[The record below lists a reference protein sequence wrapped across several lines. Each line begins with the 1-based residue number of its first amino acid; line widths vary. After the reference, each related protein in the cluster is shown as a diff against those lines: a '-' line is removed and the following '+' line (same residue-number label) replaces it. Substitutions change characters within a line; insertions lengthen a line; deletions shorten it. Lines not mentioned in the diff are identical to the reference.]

1 MGIIVDV
8 IIVAIILLSTFLAYK
23 KGLVELAIGLVAFLI
38 SVVLTFILY
47 QPISNLVINGT
58 GIDEMIEDAIYEQA
72 NNIISEE
79 EENSFTGEI
88 IEQAKNEMLPET
100 ARTLAVNIVKGA
112 IIIILFVGIRIGL
125 RFVTFIADLIA
136 KLPVLNQINKVGGLI
151 YGILRGV
158 LIIYVFLLLASVSG
172 QIIPENTI
180 NKGINQSFVGKVMYE
195 NNILNILF

>member
-1 MGIIVDV
+1 MGIIV
-8 IIVAIILLSTFLAYK
+8 LSTFLAYK

-72 NNIISEE
+72 NNIMSEE
-79 EENSFTGEI
+79 EGNSFTGEI

>member
-8 IIVAIILLSTFLAYK
+8 IIAAIILLSTFLAYK

-72 NNIISEE
+72 NNIMSEE
-79 EENSFTGEI
+79 EGNSFTGEI